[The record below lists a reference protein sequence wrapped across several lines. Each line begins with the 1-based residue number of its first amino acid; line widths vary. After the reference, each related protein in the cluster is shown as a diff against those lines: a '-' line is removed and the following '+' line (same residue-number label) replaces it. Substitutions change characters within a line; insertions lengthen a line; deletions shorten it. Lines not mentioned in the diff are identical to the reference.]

1 MRRRRLLGL
10 VAGSGTGALA
20 GCGGGGGA
28 TTRTTTAFPRDPD
41 DPGADLPASRGVRVE
56 NRSGARRYVTVA
68 VSRDG
73 ETVFGE
79 TFEVAGEGLA
89 RTASRQAVVAR
100 SGTYRVAVEAVP
112 ESEGEP
118 QRAAFDW
125 CIEGALGDLTAVVE
139 DGVSA
144 SDRGERADGSSDER
158 SESDGVSFWQSA
170 RCTPDCAPV
179 STGGEATAMPFD
191 PRDREDVPQYVGAVV
206 VENPSRETREVTLRV
221 VHEGESV
228 LEYGY
233 AVPPR
238 VRLRVPAVAWPGA
251 YTVEATAAGVTR
263 SYDWGNAVLYTVS
276 VTLGPDGPT
285 FGCGE
290 VAGRVILVN
299 ATDRGREFAVAV
311 RRDGERL
318 WTGSVRVPANDD
330 RQVATGVTAI
340 GRYTLRVGVDG
351 ESVER
356 AWGPCTPATVTL
368 AEDGTLRLIGGKR
381 AGSSPAVTA
390 GRAGRPG

>member
-10 VAGSGTGALA
+10 VAGSGLGALA

-28 TTRTTTAFPRDPD
+28 TTTRTTTAFPRDPD
-41 DPGADLPASRGVRVE
+41 DPGADLQASRGVRVE
-56 NRSGARRYVTVA
+56 NRSGERQYVTVA

-79 TFEVAGEGLA
+79 TFDVAGEGLA

-100 SGTYRVAVEAVP
+100 SGTYRVVAEAVP
-112 ESEGEP
+112 ESDGELR
-118 QRAAFDW
+118 RAAFDW
-125 CIEGALGDLTAVVE
+125 RVEGALGDLTAVVE
-139 DGVSA
+139 DDDSP
-144 SDRGERADGSSDER
+144 SDRRERA
-158 SESDGVSFWQSA
+158 DGVSFWQSA

-191 PRDREDVPQYVGAVV
+191 PRDREGVPQYVGAVM
-206 VENPSRETREVTLRV
+206 VENPSRETREVALRV
-221 VHEGESV
+221 THEGESV

-251 YTVEATAAGVTR
+251 YTVEATAAGETR

-299 ATDRGREFAVAV
+299 ATDREREFAMSVL
-311 RRDGERL
+311 RDGERL

-330 RQVATGVTAI
+330 RQVATGVTDI
-340 GRYTLRVGVDG
+340 GRYALRVGVDG

-368 AEDGTLRLIGGKR
+368 ADDGTLRLIGGKR

-390 GRAGRPG
+390 GRAGRSG